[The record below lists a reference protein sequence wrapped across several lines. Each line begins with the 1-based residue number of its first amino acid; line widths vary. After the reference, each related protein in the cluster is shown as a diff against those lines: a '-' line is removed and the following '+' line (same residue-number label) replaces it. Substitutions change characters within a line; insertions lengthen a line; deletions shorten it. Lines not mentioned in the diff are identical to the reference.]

1 MDTAPKM
8 RLVSCQRLKVYT
20 STPAASCSRAHP
32 LKFRSGAAECC
43 ETASLNLSSPTRRR
57 DDGATPAPSERVARN
72 AGQFHRSSAPG
83 GGLRLPEP
91 AGAAAARPARGH
103 DRERRGGDLLR
114 RRPRRRFDPLR
125 RRHHGRAQVRLLYG
139 LSRRHQLPGW
149 WPLDRTRA
157 LRPRPRLHDPR
168 RAKAGAPGRA
178 ASSIIRG
185 RALSNKFHVPL
196 PPTGRV
202 FRNALFGVLATC
214 RPIPCLLRR
223 GSLLKT

>member
-1 MDTAPKM
+1 M
-8 RLVSCQRLKVYT
+8 RLVRCQRPKVYT

-103 DRERRGGDLLR
+103 DHQRRGGDLLR
-114 RRPRRRFDPLR
+114 RGPRRRVDPLR

-157 LRPRPRLHDPR
+157 LRPLTSAYMTPAS
-168 RAKAGAPGRA
+168 AKAGLPGRA

-185 RALSNKFHVPL
+185 RALSNKFPSPL
-196 PPTGRV
+196 PQPAAFFETRS
-202 FRNALFGVLATC
+202 LACSPTC
-214 RPIPCLLRR
+214 RPIPFLLRR

>member
-103 DRERRGGDLLR
+103 DHQRRGGDLLR
-114 RRPRRRFDPLR
+114 RGPRRRVDPLR

-185 RALSNKFHVPL
+185 RAPRTSSRPL
-196 PPTGRV
+196 FPNRPR
-202 FRNALFGVLATC
+202 RSRRALWRARPQC
-214 RPIPCLLRR
+214 RPIP
-223 GSLLKT
+223 SLYSAGAPS